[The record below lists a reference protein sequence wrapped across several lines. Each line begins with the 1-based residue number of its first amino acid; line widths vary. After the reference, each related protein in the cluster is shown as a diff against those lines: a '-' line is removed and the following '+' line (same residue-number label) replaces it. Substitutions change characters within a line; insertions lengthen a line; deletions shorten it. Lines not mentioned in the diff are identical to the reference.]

1 MKVKK
6 KTLYIFIAV
15 GTLLTA
21 GTILGLNGYF
31 GGAPLEI

>member
-1 MKVKK
+1 MKIRK
-6 KTLYIFIAV
+6 KTTYILVIVGVLV
-15 GTLLTA
+15 GT